1 GRHRRRRDGNRPIMA
16 AEILNSI
23 AVINAIAPDILIII
37 EAIGGLAI
45 GLLLIGLVS
54 SWTDNNRGMRGK

>member
-1 GRHRRRRDGNRPIMA
+1 MA